1 MAREARRLTQRG
13 YGKKKELK
21 FVEQVAK
28 GCFETLYYSPCS
40 SPRTGRS
47 SSQSE
52 QIAKGVCP
60 SQEQLRESR

>member
-1 MAREARRLTQRG
+1 MAPEAHRLTQRG

-28 GCFETLYYSPCS
+28 GRFEMLYYSPRS

-60 SQEQLRESR
+60 SQEQLLESR